1 MHISDVDFLNK
12 IKKRDST
19 FFMDGK
25 SVEDVLFCSNKP
37 KVSVA
42 AGVKTYEDYFIGEEK
57 RIE

>member
-1 MHISDVDFLNK
+1 MYISDVDFLNK

-42 AGVKTYEDYFIGEEK
+42 VALRHMKITLSEK
-57 RIE
+57 KKG